1 MNSNNKSIEQ
11 EEKYVSNN
19 SKDYIKALKS
29 TFILK
34 KNT

>member
-1 MNSNNKSIEQ
+1 MNSNNKSTEQ
-11 EEKYVSNN
+11 EEKYASNN